1 VGGAIN
7 NFTVEALRD
16 LARRRT
22 PRVAFDYLNGGAGD
36 ESALRLNLESFT
48 KLKLVPRVMINTTQ
62 RSAAHTL
69 FGEPVSMPLGVA
81 PIGLANFVW
90 PGADKAIA
98 KAAAQF
104 GIPYILSSAAST
116 SIEEIITAA
125 PKTWFQ
131 LYVGSNP
138 EIVDDLIDR
147 AADAGCSVLVVT
159 ADVAAPGKRI
169 RDLVNGFTLPLKPT
183 VRGTI
188 DLARHPRWC
197 MATVRAGA
205 PRFANLEKYGGVTS
219 SALSLA
225 ALQAAQIS
233 GRLDWQEFSRLRG
246 RWRGRLL
253 LKGVMDTRDARRAID
268 LGADGIILSNHG
280 GRQLSSAP
288 SPLDLARQVRRAI
301 GSSAALILDGG
312 VRSGEDIC
320 KALALGADFVLMG
333 RPFVYAV
340 AALGLHG
347 PSHLLKIVHDELSRA
362 MAQLG
367 ACSIPELADV
377 RIIDTALAGVSAK
390 ALSEAASPG
399 RISERLHPSPGTPQR

>member
-1 VGGAIN
+1 MRATGHIGTPQGNAVGGAIN

-22 PRVAFDYLNGGAGD
+22 PRVAFDYLDGGAGD

-131 LYVGSNP
+131 LYVGSNRD
-138 EIVDDLIDR
+138 IV
-147 AADAGCSVLVVT
+147 
-159 ADVAAPGKRI
+159 
-169 RDLVNGFTLPLKPT
+169 NEFTLPLKPT